1 MAHFNFK
8 VDTEPMADSIDGVA
22 NHVDGTTAAVVAM
35 QTAVVI
41 AEQKGAEKI
50 CTNVNYGFYSL
61 IRSQVSQKIAM
72 HKSKADAKIM
82 ELQQQTVSL
91 AAIKSRMEKDYMM
104 LASRYT
110 KLFEGL
116 NKSLRARIFELDKPV
131 TSFVY
136 KDVVPVANRTKR
148 LTGTPT
154 TTQSESLTNGQMI
167 SVSNTKYN
175 AMRNISS
182 MQDFIFNSENQKSLI
197 GSILI
202 NEVVSKPTEKFIP
215 VIVSESEGLNVRQT
229 QWQITQPQVK
239 KNTHTKVESFA
250 YSSLENM
257 KWKDDDNNNASR
269 VKQEFG
275 NIVAQSSLS
284 ERVKKQMLSF
294 IELAKWQKL
303 NQQ

>member
-1 MAHFNFK
+1 MDQFNFT

-35 QTAVVI
+35 QTAVII
-41 AEQKGAEKI
+41 AEEKGAERI
-50 CTNVNYGFYSL
+50 CNNVNYGFYSL
-61 IRSQVSQKIAM
+61 IRSQISQKIAT

-116 NKSLRARIFELDKPV
+116 NKSLRARIFELDKPS

-136 KDVVPVANRTKR
+136 KDVLPVANRTKR
-148 LTGTPT
+148 LTGTPS
-154 TTQSESLTNGQMI
+154 TTQMESIAGSQMI

-175 AMRNISS
+175 AMQNISS
-182 MQDFIFNSENQKSLI
+182 MQDFIFNSEIQKSLI
-197 GSILI
+197 GSILTK
-202 NEVVSKPTEKFIP
+202 ESVSKPTEKFIP
-215 VIVSESEGLNVRQT
+215 VIVSESEGLNVRQS
-229 QWQITQPQVK
+229 QWQITQPQLK
-239 KNTHTKVESFA
+239 KNANAKVESFA
-250 YSSLENM
+250 YSSLSNM
-257 KWKDDDNNNASR
+257 KWTDDDSNNTTR

-275 NIVAQSSLS
+275 NFVNQSSIS
-284 ERVKKQMLSF
+284 DRVKKQMLSF
-294 IELAKWQKL
+294 IESAKWQKT
-303 NQQ
+303 N

>member
-1 MAHFNFK
+1 MAQFNFT

-35 QTAVVI
+35 QTAVII
-41 AEQKGAEKI
+41 AEEKGAERI
-50 CTNVNYGFYSL
+50 CNNVNYGFYSL
-61 IRSQVSQKIAM
+61 IRSQISQKIAT

-116 NKSLRARIFELDKPV
+116 NKSLRARIFELDKPS

-136 KDVVPVANRTKR
+136 KDVLPVANRTKR
-148 LTGTPT
+148 LTGTPS
-154 TTQSESLTNGQMI
+154 TTQMESITGSQMI

-175 AMRNISS
+175 AMQNISS
-182 MQDFIFNSENQKSLI
+182 MQDFIFNSEIQKSLI
-197 GSILI
+197 GSILTK
-202 NEVVSKPTEKFIP
+202 ESVSKPTEKFIP
-215 VIVSESEGLNVRQT
+215 VIVSESEGLNVRQS
-229 QWQITQPQVK
+229 QWQITQPQLK
-239 KNTHTKVESFA
+239 KNANAKVESFA
-250 YSSLENM
+250 YSSLSNM
-257 KWKDDDNNNASR
+257 KWTDDDSNNTTR

-275 NIVAQSSLS
+275 NFVNQSSIS
-284 ERVKKQMLSF
+284 DRVKKQMLSF
-294 IELAKWQKL
+294 IESAKWQKT
-303 NQQ
+303 N

>member
-1 MAHFNFK
+1 MAQFNFT

-35 QTAVVI
+35 QTAVII
-41 AEQKGAEKI
+41 AEEKGAERI
-50 CTNVNYGFYSL
+50 CNNVNYGFYSL
-61 IRSQVSQKIAM
+61 IRSQISQKIAT

-116 NKSLRARIFELDKPV
+116 NKSLRARIFELDKPS

-136 KDVVPVANRTKR
+136 KDVLPVANRTKR
-148 LTGTPT
+148 LTGTPS
-154 TTQSESLTNGQMI
+154 TTQMESIAGSQMI

-175 AMRNISS
+175 AMQNISS
-182 MQDFIFNSENQKSLI
+182 MQDFIFNSEIQKSLI
-197 GSILI
+197 GSILTK
-202 NEVVSKPTEKFIP
+202 ESVSKPTEKFIP
-215 VIVSESEGLNVRQT
+215 VIVSESEGLNVRQS
-229 QWQITQPQVK
+229 QWQITQPQLK
-239 KNTHTKVESFA
+239 KNANAKVESFA
-250 YSSLENM
+250 YSSLSNM
-257 KWKDDDNNNASR
+257 KWTDDDSNNTTR

-275 NIVAQSSLS
+275 NFVNQSSIS
-284 ERVKKQMLSF
+284 DRVKKQMLSF
-294 IELAKWQKL
+294 IESSKWQKT
-303 NQQ
+303 N

>member
-1 MAHFNFK
+1 MAHFNFR

-22 NHVDGTTAAVVAM
+22 GHVDGTTAAVVAM

-50 CTNVNYGFYSL
+50 CNNVNYGFYSL
-61 IRSQVSQKIAM
+61 IRSQISQKIAT

-82 ELQQQTVSL
+82 ELQQQTISL

-116 NKSLRARIFELDKPV
+116 NKSLRARIFELDKPA

-136 KDVVPVANRTKR
+136 KDMLPIANRTKR
-148 LTGTPT
+148 LTGTPST
-154 TTQSESLTNGQMI
+154 SQTECIASSQMI

-175 AMRNISS
+175 AMNNIAS
-182 MQDFIFNSENQKSLI
+182 MQDFIFSSENQKELI
-197 GSILI
+197 GSILTKETV
-202 NEVVSKPTEKFIP
+202 NQPTEKYLP
-215 VIVSESEGLNVRQT
+215 AIVSESEGLNVRQK
-229 QWQITQPQVK
+229 QWQITQPQVT
-239 KNTHTKVESFA
+239 KNANSKVESHV
-250 YSSLENM
+250 YSELANLKWADGDQTNM
-257 KWKDDDNNNASR
+257 TR

-275 NIVAQSSLS
+275 NFVNQATLPD
-284 ERVKKQMLSF
+284 RVKSEMLSF
-294 IELAKWQKL
+294 IESAQWQIL
-303 NQQ
+303 N

>member
-1 MAHFNFK
+1 MAHFNFT
-8 VDTEPMADSIDGVA
+8 VDTEPMADSIENVA
-22 NHVDGTTAAVVAM
+22 DHVNGTTAAVVAM

-41 AEQKGAEKI
+41 AEQKGTEKI
-50 CTNVNYGFYSL
+50 CNNVNYGFYSL
-61 IRSQVSQKIAM
+61 IRSQVSQKIAI

-82 ELQQQTVSL
+82 ELQQQTGSL

-131 TSFVY
+131 TSFVH
-136 KDVVPVANRTKR
+136 KDVTPVANRIQR
-148 LTGTPT
+148 LTGTPS
-154 TTQSESLTNGQMI
+154 TTQSESLTSSQMI

-197 GSILI
+197 GSILTK
-202 NEVVSKPTEKFIP
+202 ESVSKPTEKFIP

-229 QWQITQPQVK
+229 QWQITQPQAK

-275 NIVAQSSLS
+275 NFVAQSSLS
-284 ERVKKQMLSF
+284 ERVKKQMLSL
-294 IELAKWQKL
+294 IESAKWQKL